1 MPPFGLI
8 TINATPKSLS
18 ARPDASQSVRYRT
31 PRNASR
37 LPAVYMVMPCA
48 SAPARIPVQTGGS
61 TMTRRIFIVLLALVT
76 TAVVAAPAGAV
87 GRFGPATTVVDFGC
101 WTRDWSAAA
110 ALGGDGIVRGWAQGT
125 GPPCLDE
132 RIWFFGGQGTRWTRV
147 RSPYRGRILDA
158 AYDGTGTYLLYL
170 AADGIRVT
178 KRTAG
183 GVFTPGRRLSAST
196 YEFATGAVLA
206 TGGSWWAVWTEP
218 AGGGNL
224 TSLFQAKT
232 YGTDQARQ
240 RITATG
246 DDDDPE
252 LALRPGGGAVLA
264 WGRGGPAPTPPDTRS
279 LRIATST
286 DGAWASRA
294 FALTSSRRHDLFTGP
309 THTYL
314 AWEHDSRV
322 TVADNTSGSFRRH
335 TFATPGGYP
344 SVAASGGRL
353 FVTWSVLVD
362 GRDHAYVAERNRG
375 SWTGVTLGRST
386 DEHEFAW
393 EVTAFDGK
401 ATVHLRGAR
410 GAVDV
415 LLVRAQ
421 Q

>member
-1 MPPFGLI
+1 M
-8 TINATPKSLS
+8 A
-18 ARPDASQSVRYRT
+18 
-31 PRNASR
+31 
-37 LPAVYMVMPCA
+37 
-48 SAPARIPVQTGGS
+48 
-61 TMTRRIFIVLLALVT
+61 RRIFIVLLALIT

-87 GRFGPATTVVDFGC
+87 GRFGPAATVVDFGC

-110 ALGGDGIVRGWAQGT
+110 ARGGDGIVRGWAQGT

-196 YEFATGAVLA
+196 YEFATG
-206 TGGSWWAVWTEP
+206 
-218 AGGGNL
+218 
-224 TSLFQAKT
+224 
-232 YGTDQARQ
+232 
-240 RITATG
+240 

-264 WGRGGPAPTPPDTRS
+264 WCRGRPAPAPPDTRS
-279 LRIATST
+279 LRVATST

-344 SVAASGGRL
+344 SVAASGGKL
-353 FVTWSVLVD
+353 FVTWSVLVN
-362 GRDHAYVAERNRG
+362 GRDHARVVERNRG

-386 DEHEFAW
+386 DAHEFAW

-401 ATVHLRGAR
+401 ATVHVRGAR

-415 LLVRAQ
+415 LLARAQ